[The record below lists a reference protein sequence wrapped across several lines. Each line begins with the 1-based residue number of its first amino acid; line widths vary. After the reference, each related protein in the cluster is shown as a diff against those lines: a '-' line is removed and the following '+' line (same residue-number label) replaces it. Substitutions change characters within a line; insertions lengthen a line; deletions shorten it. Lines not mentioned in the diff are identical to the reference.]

1 MKTYNNLKKIISLI
15 IILVGLQSFA
25 QQEKYISGQVID
37 KITKK
42 PLEFCA
48 VAFYIKNDSLI
59 KGATTNEKG
68 FFETSLVNGPYK
80 MKIEYMGYKNISTD
94 IAVQKANQFLGIY
107 KMETDNNALDAVTIK
122 GENKAFKI
130 DKNVYTVTKKMKLG
144 TANTKDVLAKIS
156 GVDYDRYNNTIKVD
170 GETNVKILVNGLE
183 KDQEYITGL
192 APDRIK
198 KVEIIRD
205 PSGKYGLEGYSAV
218 INVVLKTNYQGIE
231 LSLEDQLITDFDAW
245 DSKYYLPINNAS
257 ASINYTYNKINVYTK
272 YYSYVNHFS
281 LPTSK
286 TKTIGND
293 VFIEKSTNDNPN
305 THKEESGDHV
315 TFGADYYINP
325 KNTISFETNLRGV
338 FFDNSSNDTKNL
350 VSHLQN
356 GSLINTYQTQKL
368 DDSNNKSGSYSL
380 FYIGKLNENNNLNI
394 DITYSKFQ
402 DDFYSKFII
411 NNGLSRVDKGT
422 NTKNNTKLNVEF
434 DHTINKSSSI
444 QLGFGNTYK
453 KVENTFNTGYPNI
466 NTANETNF
474 TYTDTRYKLY
484 GYYAKKL
491 NKKLSYKFGIAAE
504 MSLPEAFGKQTRYFI
519 YQPYAD
525 IKYNVMKMLNIKFKY
540 RSSSIYPSLSEA
552 NPNTMVID
560 NQTEMKGNPLLQPA
574 VKHKISL
581 RFNGL
586 MGLISVEPYY
596 HVSNNYIGQV
606 GTLRSDGIF
615 EYTYENV
622 GKYTKYGIKGNFVI
636 PFTKSLILQNNLN
649 FYKSSITYEN
659 NTNNVNDWTM
669 SSNLIYMNKKH
680 KITSGLL
687 YQRDIA
693 KNITPYGY
701 NKWNN
706 SFVALMFQKP
716 FFKNKVN
723 IMALY
728 MLPVDLGEDYL
739 QGSQVTT
746 PTFTETN
753 VYDINLLK
761 NIFLIRATYRFT
773 KGKTTRKTAKDI
785 QDEEEKSG
793 KGLF

>member
-1 MKTYNNLKKIISLI
+1 MKKWMA
-15 IILVGLQSFA
+15 IILLLVSIQLQA
-25 QQEKYISGQVID
+25 QQEKYVSGQIID
-37 KITKK
+37 KITKE

-68 FFETSLVNGPYK
+68 FFETSLVNGRYK
-80 MKIEYMGYKNISTD
+80 VRIEYMGYKNISAD
-94 IAVQKANQFLGIY
+94 ITIHKANQFLGIY
-107 KMETDNNALDAVTIK
+107 KMEADNNALKTVTIK

-218 INVVLKTNYQGIE
+218 INVVLKTNYEGIE
-231 LSLEDQLITDFDAW
+231 LTLEDQLITDFDAW
-245 DSKYYLPINNAS
+245 DSKYYLPMNNAS

-293 VFIEKSTNDNPN
+293 TFIEKGVDKNPN
-305 THKEESGDHV
+305 TANDISGDHV

-338 FFDNSSNDTKNL
+338 FFNNTKN
-350 VSHLQN
+350 
-356 GSLINTYQTQKL
+356 NTKN
-368 DDSNNKSGSYSL
+368 SNNKSGSYSL
-380 FYIGKLNENNNLNI
+380 FYIGRLSENNNLNV
-394 DITYSKFQ
+394 DFTYARHK
-402 DDFYSKFII
+402 DDFYNKFLV
-411 NNGLSRVDKGT
+411 NNSLSRVEKGE
-422 NTKNNTKLNVEF
+422 NTKNSTKLNVEF
-434 DHTINKSSSI
+434 DHAIDKSSSI
-444 QLGFGNTYK
+444 QFGFGNTYK
-453 KVENTFNTGYPNI
+453 KVENTFSSGYPNI
-466 NTANETNF
+466 DPLNNTDF

-484 GYYAKKL
+484 SYYAKKM
-491 NKKLSYKFGIAAE
+491 NKKLSFKVGLAAE
-504 MSLPEAFGKQTRYFI
+504 MSLPEAFGKQTKYFI

-525 IKYNVMKMLNIKFKY
+525 IKFNAMKMLNIKFKY

-586 MGLISVEPYY
+586 MGLLSVEPYY
-596 HVSNNYIGQV
+596 HISNNYIGQV
-606 GTLRSDGIF
+606 GKMRSDGIF

-622 GKYTKYGIKGNFVI
+622 GQYTKYGIKGNFVI
-636 PFTKSLILQNNLN
+636 PFSKSLILQNNLN

-693 KNITPYGY
+693 KSITPYGY

-716 FFKNKVN
+716 IFKNKVN

-739 QGSQVTT
+739 QGSHIAT

-753 VYDINLLK
+753 VYDISLMK
-761 NIFLIRATYRFT
+761 NIFLVRATYRFT
-773 KGKTTRKTAKDI
+773 KGKTTRKTKKEI
-785 QDEEEKSG
+785 EEEENNSG
-793 KGLF
+793 KGIF